1 MKSIWYVEMPGN
13 GSFGIMMIRAPV
25 QNIDLGFGTNSK
37 NFSTHLLTLLITC
50 AILHIEQ
57 MERVKKAPHSSE
69 TPLSSESDYI
79 NILSNERRHDL

>member
-1 MKSIWYVEMPGN
+1 MTISRVENACKPLILQGL
-13 GSFGIMMIRAPV
+13 
-25 QNIDLGFGTNSK
+25 QKNIK
-37 NFSTHLLTLLITC
+37 IISTHLLTLLIVC

>member
-1 MKSIWYVEMPGN
+1 MTISRVEHACKPLILQGL
-13 GSFGIMMIRAPV
+13 
-25 QNIDLGFGTNSK
+25 QK
-37 NFSTHLLTLLITC
+37 NKEKISTHLLTLLIAC

>member
-1 MKSIWYVEMPGN
+1 
-13 GSFGIMMIRAPV
+13 MIFFK
-25 QNIDLGFGTNSK
+25 NI
-37 NFSTHLLTLLITC
+37 STHHLTLLIVC

>member
-1 MKSIWYVEMPGN
+1 
-13 GSFGIMMIRAPV
+13 MIFFK
-25 QNIDLGFGTNSK
+25 NI
-37 NFSTHLLTLLITC
+37 STHLLTLLITC
-50 AILHIEQ
+50 AILEQ